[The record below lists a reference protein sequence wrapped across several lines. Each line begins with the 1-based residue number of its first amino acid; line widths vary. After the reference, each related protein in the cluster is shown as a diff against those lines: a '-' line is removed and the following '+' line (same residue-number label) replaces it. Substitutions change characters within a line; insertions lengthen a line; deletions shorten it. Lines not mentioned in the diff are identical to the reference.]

1 MVGALTAP
9 TSMALTCRWWSRPQ
23 HHERTH
29 APQQIAS
36 LFDHL
41 VGACEERCWNAEA
54 QIFLRAGGLRRRVRS
69 KRAHRSSN
77 HRDDFEPGV
86 AVLGLAPRAL
96 DCDDHLFGRIDDDDL
111 AIVAIRRK
119 GT

>member
-69 KRAHRSSN
+69 ERTHRRSD
-77 HRDDFEPGV
+77 HRDDFDLGV
-86 AVLGLAPRAL
+86 AVVRLTPRAL
-96 DCDDHLFGRIDDDDL
+96 DCNNHLLRRIDRDEL
-111 AIVAIRRK
+111 AKDAS
-119 GT
+119 